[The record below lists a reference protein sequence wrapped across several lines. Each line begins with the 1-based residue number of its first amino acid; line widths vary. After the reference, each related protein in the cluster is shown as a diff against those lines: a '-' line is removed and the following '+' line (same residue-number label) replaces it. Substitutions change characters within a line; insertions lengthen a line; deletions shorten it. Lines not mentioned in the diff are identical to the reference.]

1 MVLKNFTKSK
11 FVHVAC
17 LTRTSSGAG
26 SWPGCEWCWPQ
37 GATPS
42 TAWRPRPPPP
52 LLLLPAPSPP
62 PTSPLWPT
70 DTPLIPPMAA
80 PLRSSSEDMP
90 TTSPHRYLPSLCKLY
105 HISCLLSFCNDRTH
119 MHSFAL
125 LFFWIFSID
134 HMLYLSSDP
143 NSTLVCT
150 TISFP
155 PEIFKL
161 TSWEVYMV
169 DFVSLLFLSVLFNIG
184 FDLYGQHTILLHQ
197 GKVIDFSFCLSL
209 LIPSDSLF
217 YLS

>member
-1 MVLKNFTKSK
+1 MSLNKKDGPQKFTKSN

-26 SWPGCEWCWPQ
+26 SWPRCEWCWPQ

-90 TTSPHRYLPSLCKLY
+90 TTSPHRCPLSLCKLY
-105 HISCLLSFCNDRTH
+105 HIPCLLSFSNDRTH
-119 MHSFAL
+119 MHICCSFGYSPLTTCFTYL
-125 LFFWIFSID
+125 LTQTV
-134 HMLYLSSDP
+134 HLSVLQYNFLLKYSNWLP
-143 NSTLVCT
+143 GKFTW
-150 TISFP
+150 F
-155 PEIFKL
+155 
-161 TSWEVYMV
+161 
-169 DFVSLLFLSVLFNIG
+169 DFVSLLFLSVQQFNIG
-184 FDLYGQHTILLHQ
+184 FDLYGQHYNTTAS
-197 GKVIDFSFCLSL
+197 G
-209 LIPSDSLF
+209 
-217 YLS
+217 